1 MAGRRDHL
9 PAVEP
14 TSATSSGIR
23 RPDSRTMSAVRG
35 MTFGRRDYGQHD
47 LADDPCTKAGGFPRS
62 KMPQ

>member
-1 MAGRRDHL
+1 
-9 PAVEP
+9 
-14 TSATSSGIR
+14 
-23 RPDSRTMSAVRG
+23 MSAVRG